1 MKVLI
6 TGPWG
11 DPGAYS
17 CLFDRTSVPAAL
29 VQPGVLR
36 CYCPRE
42 CPRWGVPA
50 RGPPPRSTDPP
61 PCPPAAHEAGVA
73 ALRVACPPRL
83 LSAAAPFEYRA
94 RGAARGPP
102 GAQLD
107 WLALDGE

>member
-1 MKVLI
+1 M
-6 TGPWG
+6 
-11 DPGAYS
+11 
-17 CLFDRTSVPAAL
+17 
-29 VQPGVLR
+29 
-36 CYCPRE
+36 
-42 CPRWGVPA
+42 
-50 RGPPPRSTDPP
+50 
-61 PCPPAAHEAGVA
+61 A

>member
-1 MKVLI
+1 MSPL
-6 TGPWG
+6 
-11 DPGAYS
+11 
-17 CLFDRTSVPAAL
+17 PAAL
-29 VQPGVLR
+29 
-36 CYCPRE
+36 
-42 CPRWGVPA
+42 
-50 RGPPPRSTDPP
+50 TPP